1 MSYMFFDEA
10 LHMFVNAFLASIVV
24 LIAVSGIGIAIVET
38 LEKSDSHY
46 PSKYSR

>member
-24 LIAVSGIGIAIVET
+24 LMAVSGIGVAVIET
-38 LEKSDSHY
+38 LEKSGSRY
-46 PSKYSR
+46 PSKLSR